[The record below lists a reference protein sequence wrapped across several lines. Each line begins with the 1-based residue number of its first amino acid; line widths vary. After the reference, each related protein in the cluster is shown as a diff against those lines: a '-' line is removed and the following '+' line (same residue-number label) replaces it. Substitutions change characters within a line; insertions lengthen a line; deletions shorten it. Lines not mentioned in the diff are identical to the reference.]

1 MYIKIYLDPN
11 DNSQYIV
18 FRISLLKYRHN
29 SHNRIFY
36 RPLFVSFFLPQARV
50 EVWIHYIQSKQ
61 KNLPISSLQNSNWRL
76 HFIKLI
82 VTKYGIYLGKNNIIM
97 YISISLWL
105 INKIANILKESCD
118 TNVEQFCCTSS
129 AFRNNYDWYWS
140 RTQH

>member
-18 FRISLLKYRHN
+18 LRISLLKYRHN

-36 RPLFVSFFLPQARV
+36 RPLFVFFFPSSGSCGSLD
-50 EVWIHYIQSKQ
+50 
-61 KNLPISSLQNSNWRL
+61 PI

-97 YISISLWL
+97 YFNFII
-105 INKIANILKESCD
+105 IN
-118 TNVEQFCCTSS
+118 
-129 AFRNNYDWYWS
+129 
-140 RTQH
+140 